1 MNVLIT
7 NSVPLNGGDEALLRA
22 LILQLRQSLPQAHF
36 TVLTR
41 ATSLARTILPDLSFD
56 DDLEHAT
63 PDGARGLVDGLA
75 GPVGSAVRQL
85 AAAYLRRGFDRATGL
100 AATRRVRALYESADL
115 ILPAPGGYLHDH
127 YPVAA
132 RLDGLSL
139 ALALGKPVLVLGHS
153 IGPFWKPG
161 SERRARE
168 VLDRVSC
175 IVVRERFSLDHLRR
189 CGIRNPNVH
198 LAPDVAF
205 ALGGAMP
212 ELFRPR
218 STPARR
224 IGVCFRRWPLRDRTS
239 ALRTRTKAA
248 EFCTWLLRD
257 PAVELVFTSTCQGV
271 PQYVDDSRTA
281 DDVLKLIPE
290 RLRVRCK
297 IDREHRSV
305 QGTIQFL
312 GGLDVCIS
320 MRMHVCVMAMLGGT
334 PALALD
340 YEQKSVG
347 LYEMM
352 DLDDY
357 HVDFRSDIT
366 SWLVCAERFLT
377 DCATLGPHLQDR
389 VVAMAAGARNAIDDA
404 VRSFCGVTA

>member
-22 LILQLRQSLPQAHF
+22 LILQLRQSLPHAHF
-36 TVLTR
+36 TVLTS
-41 ATSLARTILPDLSFD
+41 ATGLARTVLPDLSFD
-56 DDLEHAT
+56 DDLEHAI
-63 PDGARGLVDGLA
+63 PDGARGFVDGLA

-85 AAAYLRRGFDRATGL
+85 AAAYLRRGLDRASGL
-100 AATRRVRALYESADL
+100 AASRRVRALYDSADL

-127 YPVAA
+127 YPLAA
-132 RLDGLSL
+132 RLDGISL

-153 IGPFWKPG
+153 IGPFWKPE
-161 SERRARE
+161 SVRHARE
-168 VLDRVSC
+168 VLDQVTC

-189 CGIRNPNVH
+189 CGIRNPNVRI
-198 LAPDVAF
+198 APDIAF
-205 ALGGAMP
+205 ALGSAVP
-212 ELFRPR
+212 ELFRLH
-218 STPARR
+218 SGPARR
-224 IGVCFRRWPLRDRTS
+224 IGVCFRRWPLRDEAS
-239 ALRTRTKAA
+239 ALHTRAKAA
-248 EFCTWLLRD
+248 ELCTWLLRD

-281 DDVLKLIPE
+281 DGVLKLIPD
-290 RLRVRCK
+290 RLRPRCT

-305 QGTIQFL
+305 HGTIRFL
-312 GGLDVCIS
+312 SSLDACIS

-357 HVDFRSDIT
+357 HVDFRTDLA
-366 SWLVCAERFLT
+366 SWRICAERFFA
-377 DCATLGPHLQDR
+377 DCATMGPQLQDR
-389 VVAMAAGARNAIDDA
+389 VAAMTAGAINAIDDA
-404 VRSFCGVTA
+404 VRSSCGVTA